1 MNPILIALIVLGGI
15 GLVLAAVLFFTAK
28 SFKVEEDPR
37 IDQVQEVLPGANCG
51 GCGYPGCRG
60 FAETC
65 VKKGSL
71 EGLLCPV
78 GGTEVMKKVGDILG
92 LAAEEAAP
100 KVAVVRCQGAC
111 EHRPKLTRFDG
122 ASTCAVVSALYGGE
136 TGCSYGCLGQGDCAA
151 ACSFGA
157 LTIDPR
163 TGMPVVDEEKCTSC
177 GACVKSCPKGL
188 IELRNKGPK
197 SRRIYVACRNKDKG
211 PVAKKACDVACIGCG
226 KCVKQCAFEAITME
240 NNLAYIDFEKCRMCR
255 KCVAECPQGSILE
268 LNFPARKPAA
278 EAKAEAKPETGP
290 AATPA
295 AEARTETENKQ

>member
-278 EAKAEAKPETGP
+278 EAKAKPETGS